1 MIIRCS
7 TSKAYAITSSE
18 AREEDK
24 ELVVEQDRGTRLL
37 LGKVVNSLKEQKAAK
52 KKKRLEPELE
62 IAVETGLPS
71 SEALKHR
78 RRAQVTKGGQDIET
92 EAEATITL
100 EKAVKKIKR
109 SRAKKVKEEAG
120 IEIPLGSEK
129 TVKRTKRSRAKKAKE
144 ETGIEIPLGSEKTVE
159 RTKRSRAKKAK
170 EETGIEI
177 PLGSEKTVERTKRS
191 RAKKAKEETGV
202 EISLGSEKTVE
213 RIKRSRAKKAKEE
226 AGVEISLGSEKTI
239 KRTNRSRV
247 KREKQEEAEAGIQA
261 AIKSR
266 ETVKAPKK
274 LRVKKKKQDEVHVA
288 TALSPAQASNPII
301 LRDYQKEC
309 IDAILENVKQGYKR
323 LAVSL
328 ATGSGKT
335 VSIAH
340 WIIVSTLT
348 ILIGHIYA
356 TH

>member
-129 TVKRTKRSRAKKAKE
+129 TVK
-144 ETGIEIPLGSEKTVE
+144 